1 MSVVRRLRDR
11 FEHLVHE
18 VAKFGVVG
26 GVAYAVDVGTFNFCR
41 LGLGLGPL
49 TSKTISTLLSLTL
62 AYFGNRHWTFRHR
75 ARSGF
80 TREYVLFAVINGAGL
95 VITLSFLAVSHYGL
109 GLRSALAD
117 NISGNVLGVGT
128 ATLFRFW
135 AYRRFV
141 FLHHPGAV
149 PVDATARAREA
160 AAEATASARDAAAS
174 APGRPPTP

>member
-1 MSVVRRLRDR
+1 MSVLRRLRDR

-26 GVAYAVDVGTFNFCR
+26 GVAYAVDVGTFNFFR

-95 VITLSFLAVSHYGL
+95 VITLSFLAVSHYVL
-109 GLRSALAD
+109 DLRSALAD

-149 PVDATARAREA
+149 PVDATEA
-160 AAEATASARDAAAS
+160 VAEATAPARDAAAS